1 MAISVMQQPTLR
13 CRRRRL
19 RPRVRAPVFLSFARS
34 DSRAIP
40 SVSFVCLS
48 GPLSLGCHHHRVMM
62 FVLRDNLIFPH

>member
-1 MAISVMQQPTLR
+1 MAISVMQQPTL
-13 CRRRRL
+13 L
-19 RPRVRAPVFLSFARS
+19 PPPAPPRVRAPVFLSFARS

-48 GPLSLGCHHHRVMM
+48 GPLRLGCHHPRVMM